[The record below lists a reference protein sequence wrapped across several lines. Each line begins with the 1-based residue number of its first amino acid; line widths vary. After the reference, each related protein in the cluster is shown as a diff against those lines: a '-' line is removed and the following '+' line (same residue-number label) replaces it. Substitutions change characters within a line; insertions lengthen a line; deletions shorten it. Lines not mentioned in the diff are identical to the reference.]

1 MGNSCKCAPACL
13 PLRRELGFT
22 LVELLTVMTIVAIL
36 LSIGVPSY
44 RYVTNT
50 NRIAGELN
58 GLLGDMQ
65 LARMEAIKQGLPVT
79 ICISSDGVN
88 CLTAAND
95 WKNGWIVFYDA
106 NGNGK
111 VDSAEALLRRQLSFT
126 NTDTFQATNS
136 AYQVNFNREGFAT
149 NIGNGTL
156 IKLHDQTNTSKWTRC
171 LSITSVGLLTSQ
183 SYGMTNNGM
192 ICS

>member
-1 MGNSCKCAPACL
+1 MGNFYA
-13 PLRRELGFT
+13 RRERGFT

-36 LSIGVPSY
+36 LGIGVPSF

-65 LARMEAIKQGLPVT
+65 LARMEAIKQGLSVT

-88 CLTAAND
+88 CLTTASD
-95 WKNGWIVFYDA
+95 WKNGWIVFQDA

-111 VDSAEALLRRQLSFT
+111 VDSSEPLLRRQPSFT
-126 NTDTFQATNS
+126 STDTFQATNS
-136 AYQVNFNREGFAT
+136 VYQVGFNREGFAT
-149 NIGNGTL
+149 NIGNGAL
-156 IKLHDQTNTSKWTRC
+156 IKLHDQTNNPKWTRC

-183 SYGMTNNGM
+183 TNGMVNNGM
-192 ICS
+192 TCS